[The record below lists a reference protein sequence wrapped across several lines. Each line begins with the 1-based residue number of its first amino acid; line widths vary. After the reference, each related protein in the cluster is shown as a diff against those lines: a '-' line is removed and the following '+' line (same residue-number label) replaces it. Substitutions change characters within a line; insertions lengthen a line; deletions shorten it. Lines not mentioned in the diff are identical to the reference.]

1 MLLYF
6 AGMSTRTP
14 PKRRNAP
21 QTKAKIL
28 AAAQQ
33 AFAEHGY
40 SQCGIRDIA
49 AIADVSSTLLL
60 RYYGSK
66 AALFEAALIA
76 AMPMAGLLADSP
88 RERFGETLAELFMD
102 ADLDIRPPAI
112 IALSIGDA
120 EARAIAT
127 RVTQSHII
135 APLAKWLAPPDA
147 EVRALEIVMMSM
159 SFVQFSRQLPLIP
172 SRRGAGRKLA
182 RWFADTVQAIVDA
195 S

>member
-1 MLLYF
+1 MN
-6 AGMSTRTP
+6 TRTT

-28 AAAQQ
+28 AAAQR

-40 SQCGIRDIA
+40 SQSGIRDIA

-76 AMPMAGLLADSP
+76 AMPLAELLADTP
-88 RERFGETLAELFMD
+88 RERFGETLAALFMN
-102 ADLDIRPPAI
+102 AGIDIQPPSI
-112 IALSIGDA
+112 IALAIGDA

-127 RVTQSHII
+127 RVIDERII
-135 APLAKWLAPPDA
+135 APLAKWLGPPDGQ
-147 EVRALEIVMMSM
+147 VRALQIVMLAM

-172 SRRGAGRKLA
+172 QRRGAGRKLA
-182 RWFADTVQAIVDA
+182 QWFAASVQGIVEP
-195 S
+195 